1 MCSMSSSFCCAGH
14 AGQNSG
20 ENSGDFHM
28 KALLGETETAEAA
41 RSDEMAEDTVSLN
54 ALMQVEL

>member
-41 RSDEMAEDTVSLN
+41 RSDEMAEDTVHYS
-54 ALMQVEL
+54 MQHG